1 MWRGIPSIRIE
12 CRLLIPVTRPIR
24 YRVVHRFGGGFTH
37 TRPPKLYISYLHSC
51 SGRGVVVSASY
62 TLAIAVKGD
71 RSSFGVTLYQ
81 YTVSIIEYCFRAAI
95 RLRLRYHSTIPSAL
109 YVSWLFLARVF
120 DIHLWTH
127 AESVNKCN
135 QHASSTIFP
144 FNSRNIPDARELAPT
159 HLNSSIDTPL
169 DPYGVVIFIPWWQR
183 PWSYFRSGGGAS
195 QYGAIHK
202 QERVLPIFHILKI
215 LFSVW
220 QFQVLSL
227 PRFHASNK
235 GYPSPWVLQA

>member
-183 PWSYFRSGGGAS
+183 PWSYFRSGGGGVAVRS
-195 QYGAIHK
+195 HPQTGKSPPNFPHP
-202 QERVLPIFHILKI
+202 ENT
-215 LFSVW
+215 
-220 QFQVLSL
+220 FQRLTISGPFTPTL
-227 PRFHASNK
+227 PRF
-235 GYPSPWVLQA
+235 Q